1 MSKESKSSAPSIPV
15 ALLDLYNGDIDNPS
29 FCLFWRN
36 KKDLEKSYW
45 SKKKSFL
52 SKTIVMIIIQNFDF
66 RSSMMDG
73 SGSLEEQL
81 AAVGLKAHEVASKSS
96 TLKQIEELGA
106 ILEGHLILDNR

>member
-1 MSKESKSSAPSIPV
+1 
-15 ALLDLYNGDIDNPS
+15 
-29 FCLFWRN
+29 
-36 KKDLEKSYW
+36 LEKILLVR
-45 SKKKSFL
+45 KTQSFL
-52 SKTIVMIIIQNFDF
+52 SKTVVVNKCIIQNFDF